1 MATAADWEEE
11 GILMVKLEDDLA
23 RRPPPGREEPVLESS
38 YQNFRCFRYQEAA
51 SPREALA
58 RLRELC
64 RQWLRPERRTK
75 EQILELLVLEQFL
88 TVLPGD
94 LQSWVRGQRPESGE
108 EAVTLVEGLQNQP
121 GSPRRWVT
129 VRVHG
134 QEVLSEETAHPEPE
148 PPPPSEPQGP
158 AQSTGQPLEDAAP
171 SPELG
176 AAEPQSPHREEGLWP
191 PQESGGQPGPGG
203 AGLPSSGT
211 LHTVVGELWSG
222 SCWGDSW
229 LEPPPRTGSRCSAVL
244 LLGGGVGGGVGAWVP
259 LTGNWGRLPG
269 SVLGFTLCT
278 DGCHLFLLEAPVPQE
293 PGPPAELG
301 TGDPSMA
308 ALLTALSQGLAT
320 FKDAAVYLSQE
331 QWGCLEPTQEFYGEY
346 VLEQDCGVVVS
357 LSFPVPRLHD
367 THLGEGEPPVPDH
380 CQPEEPGVLGF
391 APSGDGSGD
400 EQERAGREDPR
411 APGGRAARQAPSHA
425 AEDRRDW
432 RERPDWAPASRVTGP
447 EAPAPPSSEQGQSC
461 PVCGKR
467 FRYSS
472 SAMRHLKTH
481 SGERPHKCAECG
493 KAYTRRSHLA
503 RHQKVHRRRPRR
515 PRRGAEEAG
524 PRRRERRFACE
535 ECGKRFPWRSDLA
548 RHERTHTGERP
559 FCCTTCGRGFAQ
571 KSVLV
576 AHLAT
581 HKRPYACGECAAE
594 FRDHRDFLGHQA
606 MHAVVRELNSHPPSA
621 QEAGQRSCQCT
632 ACGKS
637 FSRKY
642 NLDRHRW
649 SAHGWKT

>member
-191 PQESGGQPGPGG
+191 PQES
-203 AGLPSSGT
+203 
-211 LHTVVGELWSG
+211 
-222 SCWGDSW
+222 
-229 LEPPPRTGSRCSAVL
+229 
-244 LLGGGVGGGVGAWVP
+244 
-259 LTGNWGRLPG
+259 
-269 SVLGFTLCT
+269 
-278 DGCHLFLLEAPVPQE
+278 EAPVPQE